1 MRYKRN
7 QIEDAIR
14 QTFGAEGPRARELKL
29 RIKRL
34 LVTDRRL
41 THRNRPG
48 RRFAFYSQE
57 APGSGIEVMFT
68 GYEAF
73 AVLAGLLLLEHGIPQ
88 ATVVN
93 ILRQIRSDLE
103 AAYRETLEKDPRV
116 LFDQKALQAMAKP
129 GMIATDSTHPVF
141 LVLIKLPESTV
152 ARVHEVMA
160 VCRGHDEMVAF
171 LKKYSGPGLGSTTF
185 EFVGLMH
192 RLATN
197 LAQTHPIK
205 RGRSTI

>member
-1 MRYKRN
+1 MRFKRN
-7 QIEDAIR
+7 QVEDAIC
-14 QTFGAEGPRARELKL
+14 QTFGAKGPRVRELKL

-41 THRNRPG
+41 AHWNRPG
-48 RRFAFYSQE
+48 KRFAFYSQE

-103 AAYRETLEKDPRV
+103 PAHRDTLKKDPSV
-116 LFDQKALQAMAKP
+116 LFDQNALQAMAKP

-141 LVLIKLPESTV
+141 LVLVKLPDSTL

-160 VCRGHDEMVAF
+160 VCRGRDELATF
-171 LKKYSGPGLGSTTF
+171 LKKCSGPGLGSTTF

-197 LAQTHPIK
+197 LARTHPIK

>member
-1 MRYKRN
+1 MGYKRN
-7 QIEDAIR
+7 QIEDAIC

-41 THRNRPG
+41 AHWNGAG
-48 RRFAFYSQE
+48 RRFAFYSEE
-57 APGSGIEVMFT
+57 ASGSGIEVMFT
-68 GYEAF
+68 EYEAF

-93 ILRQIRSDLE
+93 ILRQLRSDLE
-103 AAYRETLEKDPRV
+103 VAYRETLKKDPRV

-129 GMIATDSTHPVF
+129 GMIATDNTEPVF
-141 LVLIKLPESTV
+141 LVLTKLPESTV
-152 ARVHEVMA
+152 DRIHDVIA
-160 VCRGHDEMVAF
+160 VCRGPDEMGAF
-171 LKKYSGPGLGSTTF
+171 LKKYSGPGLGSTVF
-185 EFVGLMH
+185 ELVSLMH
-192 RLATN
+192 RFAAN
-197 LAQTHPIK
+197 LSKTHPIK

>member
-7 QIEDAIR
+7 QVEDAIC
-14 QTFGAEGPRARELKL
+14 QTFEAEGARARELKL

-41 THRNRPG
+41 AHRNRPG
-48 RRFAFYSQE
+48 KRYAFYSLE
-57 APGSGIEVMFT
+57 APGSGNEVMFT
-68 GYEAF
+68 GSEAF

-93 ILRQIRSDLE
+93 ILRQLRSDLE
-103 AAYRETLEKDPRV
+103 AAHRETLEKDPRV
-116 LFDQKALQAMAKP
+116 LFDRQALQANANP
-129 GMIATDSTHPVF
+129 GIVATDNTHPVF
-141 LVLIKLPESTV
+141 LVLVKLPDSIV

-160 VCRGHDEMVAF
+160 VCRGHNEMVAF

-185 EFVGLMH
+185 ELVGLMH

-197 LAQTHPIK
+197 LVHTHPSK

>member
-7 QIEDAIR
+7 QLEDAIC

-29 RIKRL
+29 RLKRL

-41 THRNRPG
+41 AHRNRPG
-48 RRFAFYSQE
+48 KRFAFYSQE

-93 ILRQIRSDLE
+93 ILRQLRSDLE
-103 AAYRETLEKDPRV
+103 AAHRETLEKDPRV
-116 LFDQKALQAMAKP
+116 LFNQKVLQANAKP
-129 GMIATDSTHPVF
+129 GMIGPTTRIRCFSSWSSYRIRPLPACM
-141 LVLIKLPESTV
+141 KLWPYVEG
-152 ARVHEVMA
+152 M
-160 VCRGHDEMVAF
+160 MKW
-171 LKKYSGPGLGSTTF
+171 L
-185 EFVGLMH
+185 
-192 RLATN
+192 
-197 LAQTHPIK
+197 
-205 RGRSTI
+205 RS

>member
-14 QTFGAEGPRARELKL
+14 RTFGAEGPRARELKL

-41 THRNRPG
+41 THWNRPDK
-48 RRFAFYSQE
+48 RSAFYSQE

-93 ILRQIRSDLE
+93 ILRQLRSDLE
-103 AAYRETLEKDPRV
+103 AAHRETLKKDPTV
-116 LFDQKALQAMAKP
+116 LFDQKALQAMAKL
-129 GMIATDSTHPVF
+129 GMIVTDNTDPVF

-152 ARVHEVMA
+152 DRIHEVMA

-171 LKKYSGPGLGSTTF
+171 LKRYSGPGLGSTTF
-185 EFVGLMH
+185 ELVNLMH
-192 RLATN
+192 RLAAN
-197 LAQTHPIK
+197 LSKTHPIK
-205 RGRSTI
+205 RGRLTI